1 MLYFHN
7 ILVSFYLLAS
17 FSKKILIN
25 HIVYS
30 HVDSNQNTETFKLS
44 EPEHVDDAFGDDD
57 DGFDLLLSQ
66 IDTTEAVQSSST
78 FTILSKKTLHQSN
91 GVPPKSALELPT
103 TSKGIYF
110 FKNQDFKCI
119 KSTGAFICPYTR
131 YYMYW

>member
-1 MLYFHN
+1 M
-7 ILVSFYLLAS
+7 
-17 FSKKILIN
+17 
-25 HIVYS
+25 
-30 HVDSNQNTETFKLS
+30 DSNQNTETFKLS

-103 TSKGIYF
+103 TSKGIYI

-119 KSTGAFICPYTR
+119 KCTGAFICPYTR
-131 YYMYW
+131 YILHVLVKSNPKIETI

>member
-1 MLYFHN
+1 M
-7 ILVSFYLLAS
+7 
-17 FSKKILIN
+17 
-25 HIVYS
+25 
-30 HVDSNQNTETFKLS
+30 DSNQNTETFKLS

-110 FKNQDFKCI
+110 FKIRILNV
-119 KSTGAFICPYTR
+119 
-131 YYMYW
+131 